1 MNESNADPPTIHL
14 SDSDKEVSRKPDDVS
29 DVPWGDDYRLKKHTI
44 EVARRS
50 IAGWLIWVFVAVVAG
65 QYALVTWFT
74 FADNADGLIQIEKV
88 FNAVL
93 PVVSGLVGAA
103 ATYYFTRERI

>member
-1 MNESNADPPTIHL
+1 MNESNDNSLQAGSPPDL
-14 SDSDKEVSRKPDDVS
+14 GKVSWGASEYNSRRYRDKA
-29 DVPWGDDYRLKKHTI
+29 T
-44 EVARRS
+44 RS
-50 IAGWLIWVFVAVVAG
+50 IAGWLILVFVAVVAG

-74 FADNADGLIQIEKV
+74 FADNADGLVQIEKV

>member
-1 MNESNADPPTIHL
+1 MSESTNTRPQAGSLPDL
-14 SDSDKEVSRKPDDVS
+14 GKVSWKDSDHNSRE
-29 DVPWGDDYRLKKHTI
+29 YRDKAT
-44 EVARRS
+44 RS
-50 IAGWLIWVFVAVVAG
+50 LAGWFVLVFVAVIAA

-74 FADNADGLIQIEKV
+74 FAHNDDGLVHVEKV
-88 FNAVL
+88 FSAVL